1 MKIVLI
7 LVMLAFV
14 SLGAQETAP
23 KKTDPYNWYFYVA
36 GGGGKATSF
45 GVNAVTA
52 GGQTGFEYRPNPYLG
67 FGLGVGASNWAVKTE
82 TDYQKNLFII
92 AGSGIISRGA
102 ALYLLPIAA
111 ASRSEYTITYNNY
124 QANFNFHM
132 NGEKT
137 FDPYIGIG
145 VIGGSCTGVVKCTIT
160 GGELRLGLQINFNR
174 MFIFIQAQG
183 QTLNFKE
190 EGNTVVSNASNGM
203 GIFGLGVRF

>member
-1 MKIVLI
+1 
-7 LVMLAFV
+7 
-14 SLGAQETAP
+14 
-23 KKTDPYNWYFYVA
+23 
-36 GGGGKATSF
+36 
-45 GVNAVTA
+45 
-52 GGQTGFEYRPNPYLG
+52 
-67 FGLGVGASNWAVKTE
+67 
-82 TDYQKNLFII
+82 
-92 AGSGIISRGA
+92 
-102 ALYLLPIAA
+102 
-111 ASRSEYTITYNNY
+111 
-124 QANFNFHM
+124 M